1 MIINDHQKNTFVSV
15 FPSVESTASWS
26 ELFRR
31 EGRTFN
37 DDDDDDYE
45 DFININDDHDDDDY
59 DDGSYEDDNG
69 VGANETNCPL
79 TFVKSK
85 QRISFASQRKKSSKI
100 SLPNK
105 VSKNIIAEQSQQKYQ
120 RQTKS
125 ATIYSDLISYSHH
138 TLCGTIWKQ
147 FELIKTERSNAL
159 KLIDFSLKSSS
170 TAASTAS

>member
-1 MIINDHQKNTFVSV
+1 MINMIINDHQKNTFVSV

-37 DDDDDDYE
+37 DDDDE
-45 DFININDDHDDDDY
+45 DFMNINDDH
-59 DDGSYEDDNG
+59 DGSYEDDNE

-85 QRISFASQRKKSSKI
+85 QRISFASQREKSSKI

-125 ATIYSDLISYSHH
+125 AKIYSDFISYSHH
-138 TLCGTIWKQ
+138 ALCGTIWKQ